1 MQENAH
7 ADRRNQQRQA
17 RRILDQQAMV
27 REPLDDNA
35 QQGANRNRQ
44 DYRRPKRQAE
54 LHHHDEHN
62 VAANH
67 DDIAMCEVNELDN
80 AVYHAVAQGHQRV
93 NAAKAKAVNH
103 LDEKIHKRTF
113 LL

>member
-1 MQENAH
+1 
-7 ADRRNQQRQA
+7 
-17 RRILDQQAMV
+17 MV
-27 REPLDDNA
+27 RETLDDNA